1 MLRCNQCGQY
11 YVPGFLDCQCRAV
24 SLTARAKDAEA
35 RAPLNLS
42 APQPKL
48 LLPAPEVTARPDSP
62 GPLERQV
69 RGQPIRF

>member
-1 MLRCNQCGQY
+1 MLKCNQCGQY
-11 YVPGFLDCQCRAV
+11 YVPGFLDCQCRV
-24 SLTARAKDAEA
+24 ISHVVRAKGAEG
-35 RAPLNLS
+35 RATLNLS